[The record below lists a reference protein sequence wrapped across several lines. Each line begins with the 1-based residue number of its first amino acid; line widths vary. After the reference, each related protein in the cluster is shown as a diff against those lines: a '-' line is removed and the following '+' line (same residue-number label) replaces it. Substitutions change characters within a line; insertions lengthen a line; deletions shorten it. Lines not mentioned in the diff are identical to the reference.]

1 MTTTHKTAPLATHS
15 TIARQSPSALFLFLD
30 AVRCWGHARRQ
41 QRPTLTSLYAR
52 LGHYGCGQMLPAI
65 DSLLDLTVAL
75 LGRPLRL
82 GRGTALSDDE
92 NRLINLLQGR
102 RAAPFVHTCSDA
114 LLCTF
119 CCALR
124 SVQLL
129 MDMELG
135 QSARRTAA

>member
-1 MTTTHKTAPLATHS
+1 
-15 TIARQSPSALFLFLD
+15 
-30 AVRCWGHARRQ
+30 
-41 QRPTLTSLYAR
+41 
-52 LGHYGCGQMLPAI
+52 LPAI
-65 DSLLDLTVAL
+65 DSLLDLTVTL

-82 GRGTALSDDE
+82 GRGKALSDDE

-102 RAAPFVHTCSDA
+102 RTAPFVHTCSDA

-135 QSARRTAA
+135 QKVAKRAA

>member
-1 MTTTHKTAPLATHS
+1 MTTIPNTAHS
-15 TIARQSPSALFLFLD
+15 IVARQSPSALFLFLD
-30 AVRCWGHARRQ
+30 AVRCWGQARRHH
-41 QRPTLTSLYAR
+41 RPTLTSLYAR
-52 LGHYGCGQMLPAI
+52 LGHYGCGQILPAI
-65 DSLLDLTVAL
+65 DSLLDLTVTL

-82 GRGTALSDDE
+82 GRGKALSDDE

-102 RAAPFVHTCSDA
+102 RTAPFVHTCSDA

-135 QSARRTAA
+135 QKVAKRAS

>member
-1 MTTTHKTAPLATHS
+1 MTTIPNTTHS
-15 TIARQSPSALFLFLD
+15 IVARQSPSALFLFLD
-30 AVRCWGHARRQ
+30 AVRCWGQARRHH
-41 QRPTLTSLYAR
+41 RPTLTSLYAR
-52 LGHYGCGQMLPAI
+52 LGHYGCGQILPAI
-65 DSLLDLTVAL
+65 DSLLDLTVTL

-82 GRGTALSDDE
+82 GRGKALSDDE

-102 RAAPFVHTCSDA
+102 RTAPFVHTCSDA

-135 QSARRTAA
+135 QKVAKRAA

>member
-1 MTTTHKTAPLATHS
+1 MTTTDKTAHS
-15 TIARQSPSALFLFLD
+15 AIARQSPSALFLFLD
-30 AVRCWGHARRQ
+30 AVRCWGQARRRQ
-41 QRPTLTSLYAR
+41 QPTLTALYAR

-92 NRLINLLQGR
+92 NRLINMLQGR
-102 RAAPFVHTCSDA
+102 RTAPFDHACSDA
-114 LLCTF
+114 VLCTF

-135 QSARRTAA
+135 QPSRRKAA

>member
-65 DSLLDLTVAL
+65 DSLLDLTVTL

-102 RAAPFVHTCSDA
+102 RTAPFVHTCSDA

>member
-1 MTTTHKTAPLATHS
+1 MTTIPNTAHS
-15 TIARQSPSALFLFLD
+15 IVARQSPSALFLFLD
-30 AVRCWGHARRQ
+30 AVRCWGQARRHH
-41 QRPTLTSLYAR
+41 RPTLTSLYAR
-52 LGHYGCGQMLPAI
+52 LGHYGCGQILPAI
-65 DSLLDLTVAL
+65 DSLLDLTVTL

-82 GRGTALSDDE
+82 GRGKALSDDG

-102 RAAPFVHTCSDA
+102 RTAPFVHTCSDA

-135 QSARRTAA
+135 QKVAKRAA